1 MPNIYMKA
9 GEFIMSSGPARVVTV
24 LGSCV
29 SVTMFSERLGIGA
42 ICHALLPKSTGAEDD
57 FRFVDSSIVRMVKA
71 FEKLNIRRHEIE
83 VKLFGGADMF
93 PDKTGSMMLSTIGQ
107 QNVRIALST
116 LQRENLGLRASD
128 VGGRSGRKLYYYIH
142 SNRVLVRK
150 LKK

>member
-1 MPNIYMKA
+1 
-9 GEFIMSSGPARVVTV
+9 MSSGPARVITV

-42 ICHALLPKSTGAEDD
+42 ICHALLPKRAGAEDD
-57 FRFVDSSIVRMVKA
+57 FKFVDSSIVQMVKA
-71 FEKLNIRRHEIE
+71 FEKLEIRRHEIE

-93 PDKTGSMMLSTIGQ
+93 PDKTGNMLFSPVGE

-116 LQRENLGLRASD
+116 LQRENLRLRASD

-142 SNRVLVRK
+142 ANRVLVRK